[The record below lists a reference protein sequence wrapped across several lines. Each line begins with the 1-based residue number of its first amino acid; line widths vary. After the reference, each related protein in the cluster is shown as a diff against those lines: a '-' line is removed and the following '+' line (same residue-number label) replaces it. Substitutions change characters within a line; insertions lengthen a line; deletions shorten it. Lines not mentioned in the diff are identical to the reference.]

1 MMKYKLE
8 FDIAWYKSNNFAL
21 LVIEIAEHYDYWW
34 TLFRLQIAK
43 FEFCIMLTKK
53 ESSEER

>member
-1 MMKYKLE
+1 MKYKLE

-53 ESSEER
+53 ESSEE